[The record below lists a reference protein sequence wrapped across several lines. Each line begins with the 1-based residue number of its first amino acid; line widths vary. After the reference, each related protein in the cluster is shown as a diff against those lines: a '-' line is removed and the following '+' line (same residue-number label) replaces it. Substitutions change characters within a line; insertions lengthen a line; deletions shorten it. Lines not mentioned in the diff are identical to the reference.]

1 MQTNVVFRLDVSL
14 MGVGRLRAVSFF
26 SFESQYIEST
36 LEKGSG
42 GTPHNGLYGEAPP
55 EGGTFFRFQG
65 YERVRIS
72 RAEVHVRVRKSDIRC
87 VKD

>member
-1 MQTNVVFRLDVSL
+1 MLRLDVSL
-14 MGVGRLRAVSFF
+14 IRVGRLRAVSFF

-55 EGGTFFRFQG
+55 EGGTFFRFQV
-65 YERVRIS
+65 YERVGIS
-72 RAEVHVRVRKSDIRC
+72 RVEVDGHGKVRKCDIRC
-87 VKD
+87 MKD